1 MKKIFRYPVYCLLI
15 ISSLIFGCQQ
25 KKTDSFNIAITL
37 QHAPLQ
43 NVFLDEVLL
52 ASTKTVDT
60 DKIAD
65 VSGRFAFTG
74 ITPEEELYRI
84 RFSDGKLLLLAVEG
98 GANIRISGD
107 YNHLD
112 RVSIDGSPASAQLND
127 FLRELNN
134 KTNALGRLSRQYD
147 TLKATGVRDSIL
159 AAREGEIQQRTKAI
173 SGSIIDFARGSQS
186 PATAVFALSLLQT
199 RQELLEAKPLF
210 DNLPKRFPN
219 SMLAQSMTN
228 EYDKYMNN
236 TGATAAVGVGSTAP
250 EISYPGPD
258 GKTVSLGAFRGKYVL
273 VDFWAS
279 WCGPCR
285 QENPNVVNAY
295 NKFKNKNFT
304 ILGVSLDTK
313 KDSWI
318 KAISHDG
325 LVWNQVSDLKGWDSA
340 PAAAYGVEAIP
351 ANFLVDPGGKIIAT
365 DLRGD
370 DLENELTKVLK

>member
-25 KKTDSFNIAITL
+25 KKADNFNIAVTL

-84 RFSDGKLLLLAVEG
+84 RFSDGKLLFLAVEG
-98 GANIRISGD
+98 GASIRVSGD
-107 YNHLD
+107 YDHLD
-112 RVSIDGSPASAQLND
+112 RVSIEGSPASAQLND

-134 KTNALGRLSRQYD
+134 KTNALSRLARRYD
-147 TLKATGVRDSIL
+147 TLKAAGTKDSIL
-159 AAREGEIQQRTKAI
+159 AAREGEIQQRTEAI
-173 SGSIIDFARGSQS
+173 SKSILGFARGSQS

-228 EYDKYMNN
+228 EYNKYMNN
-236 TGATAAVGVGSTAP
+236 TGATAAVAVGSTAP

-258 GKTVSLGAFRGKYVL
+258 GKTVSLSAFRGKYVL

-285 QENPNVVNAY
+285 QENPNVVKAY

-318 KAISHDG
+318 KAISNDG
-325 LVWNQVSDLKGWDSA
+325 LTWNQVSDLKGWDSA

-370 DLENELTKVLK
+370 DLENELTRVLK